1 MQRRTISALS
11 MLLVTALACA
21 LWPGQSLAQAP
32 GQGQPQAQPPARGG
46 QGPGGAQG
54 PGAGAPGRGGAGQA
68 RGGAGMVYRGDPA
81 LPKKHV
87 LVLAFTEGFHHEST
101 SDGAAMIWNLGKES
115 GLFDVEIKTDA
126 KWIVKGSPT
135 TPRTLSWFD
144 AIVAVNTT
152 GVWKLDEQQRKDFIA
167 AIHDDGKGFVGIH
180 AALDSHRNGAWPEY
194 TEMIGGEFVAH
205 PWFTFWGPIIIEDPD
220 FPAMKHFQGRR
231 MMMYDE
237 WYVPK
242 AETWSR
248 SKVNVLMRLDASKLP
263 PPGPQEPYAS
273 LSGMGAMMAGAGNQ
287 MANMQKAGI
296 REDGDYAMA
305 WSKMYGKGRV
315 FYSSIGHPRQ
325 TFDNPDV
332 RKHFLEAIKWVLGLV
347 EGSTASHPMVN
358 P

>member
-1 MQRRTISALS
+1 MQKRTISRFPVVLG
-11 MLLVTALACA
+11 LALACT
-21 LWPGQSLAQAP
+21 LWTSAVWAQGPA
-32 GQGQPQAQPPARGG
+32 QGQPPARGG
-46 QGPGGAQG
+46 QGPG
-54 PGAGAPGRGGAGQA
+54 AGQA
-68 RGGAGMVYRGDPA
+68 RGGGAAMAYRGDPA

-126 KWIVKGSPT
+126 KWLVKGSPT
-135 TPRTLSWFD
+135 QARTLSWFD
-144 AIVAVNTT
+144 GIVAVNTT

-205 PWFTFWGPIIIEDPD
+205 PWFTFFAPIIVEDQN
-220 FPAMKHFQGRR
+220 FPAMKHFPGPR

-248 SKVNVLMRLDASKLP
+248 SKVNVLMRLDESKLP
-263 PPGPQEPYAS
+263 AQPGPQEPYAT
-273 LSGMGAMMAGAGNQ
+273 LSGMGAMMSGAGNQ
-287 MANMQKAGI
+287 MAGMQKAGI

-332 RKHFLEAIKWVLGLV
+332 RKHFLEGIKWTLGLV
-347 EGSTASHPMVN
+347 EGSTASHPKVN

>member
-1 MQRRTISALS
+1 MVVL
-11 MLLVTALACA
+11 MALACS
-21 LWPGQSLAQAP
+21 LWIGQGLAQGPGPGQA
-32 GQGQPQAQPPARGG
+32 QAQPPARGG
-46 QGPGGAQG
+46 
-54 PGAGAPGRGGAGQA
+54 PGAAAPGRGAGPA
-68 RGGAGMVYRGDPA
+68 RGGAAMAYSGDPA

-126 KWIVKGSPT
+126 KWLVKGSPT
-135 TPRTLSWFD
+135 QARTLSWFD
-144 AIVAVNTT
+144 GIVAVNTT

-167 AIHDDGKGFVGIH
+167 AIRDDGKGFVGIH

-194 TEMIGGEFVAH
+194 TEMIGGEFVSH
-205 PWFTFWGPIIIEDPD
+205 PWFTFFAPIIVEDPN
-220 FPAMKHFQGRR
+220 FPAMKHFAGPR

-248 SKVNVLMRLDASKLP
+248 SKVNVLMRLDETKLP
-263 PPGPQEPYAS
+263 PPGPQEPYAT
-273 LSGMGAMMAGAGNQ
+273 LSGIGAMMSGANNPMSGMLKQ
-287 MANMQKAGI
+287 GI

-332 RKHFLEAIKWVLGLV
+332 RKHYLEAIKWTLGLV
-347 EGSTASHPMVN
+347 EGSTASHPKVN